1 MAEHEIVGGALQRF
15 PGGSFAANCTF
26 AWFGPIRSTRQDA
39 AEEWVLHVLSVTKRT
54 AGKSAAK
61 ACAA

>member
-1 MAEHEIVGGALQRF
+1 MADHEIVGGALQRF
-15 PGGSFAANCTF
+15 PGGSFAANCTC
-26 AWFGPIRSTRQDA
+26 AWFGPIRATKLDA
-39 AEEWVLHVLSVTKRT
+39 AQEWVEHVVRVTERT